1 MGDFIGH
8 AVPGTILLLFGL
20 WWSIKYSAMWA
31 SRTRGRETS
40 SAAVRCN
47 CGPSRFL
54 KRVPVEGL
62 CKTILGT
69 AGYAEVK
76 KYTKV
81 IFTADCAEVRKC
93 TMVVFSPVR
102 HWKATQTWHED
113 GVNKDVFSVAG
124 MFLEQHVGQ
133 WTLIDPVTSE
143 FHMVGIWQHTT
154 MYLFTA
160 LNGFCDIVI
169 ALRAPV
175 PSGIDH
181 VSLSMAYAVEGLL
194 FFYHVHG
201 RTGVDV
207 RLHMLLVL
215 AAGLCAVVSGL
226 EAWKP
231 GTLLLPMLRTAF
243 TLQQGTWFWQ
253 IAFILYPPFPGHD
266 CPLCTQDGAPH
277 WDLDSHEN
285 MMFVSMAFCWHLLG
299 VLLFMCVVYT
309 LVYRIYQAKE
319 KQLGTDMELGPL
331 QTHSDSDMD

>member
-20 WWSIKYSAMWA
+20 WWSIKYSVRWA
-31 SRTRGRETS
+31 SRVRGRETS
-40 SAAVRCN
+40 SAAARCN

-54 KRVPVEGL
+54 KRLPVEGL

-69 AGYAEVK
+69 SG
-76 KYTKV
+76 
-81 IFTADCAEVRKC
+81 I
-93 TMVVFSPVR
+93 
-102 HWKATQTWHED
+102 
-113 GVNKDVFSVAG
+113 
-124 MFLEQHVGQ
+124 FLEQHVGN

-154 MYLFTA
+154 MDLFLV
-160 LNGFCDIVI
+160 LNGFCDVVI
-169 ALRAPV
+169 ALGAPV
-175 PSGIDH
+175 PRGIDH

-201 RTGVDV
+201 RTCVDV

-215 AAGLCAVVSGL
+215 AAGLCAAASGL
-226 EAWKP
+226 EAWKSDI
-231 GTLLLPMLRTAF
+231 LLLPMLRTAC

-253 IAFILYPPFPGHD
+253 IAFILYSPFPGHD
-266 CPLCTQDGAPH
+266 

-309 LVYRIYQAKE
+309 VVYHIYRAKE
-319 KQLGTDMELGPL
+319 KQLGTDMELGL
-331 QTHSDSDMD
+331 MQTHSDSDMDQ